1 MEFSIKSYGRNTI
14 PTHFCN
20 FLNPKN
26 NKIPRQQE
34 EVRNS
39 VEFGTRVAKFKH
51 NEVGNPPADFTVYK
65 I

>member
-1 MEFSIKSYGRNTI
+1 MEEILFLHIFVI
-14 PTHFCN
+14 

-39 VEFGTRVAKFKH
+39 VEFGTRVAEFKH
-51 NEVGNPPADFTVYK
+51 SEVGKPPADFTV
-65 I
+65 